1 LAGGAFLPEPKPL
14 TPAFMSNVPKDL
26 PFEHRP
32 LSPEETD
39 GQPGWY
45 TWNMIDRTRF
55 NTQVLGEMWV
65 RAEGDKCRL
74 RMFPERRHTNL
85 ADMVHGAV
93 TLGLTDIALFATMH
107 MIGHGDAG
115 PSVTVE
121 LSSQFVGP
129 GDPTL
134 PLDAVT
140 EITQETGR
148 MMFARGQ
155 CVQGDQIV
163 TNYSGI
169 VRKMKSRPLA
179 STSLA

>member
-1 LAGGAFLPEPKPL
+1 
-14 TPAFMSNVPKDL
+14 MSNVPQGL

-32 LSPEETD
+32 LSPEETH
-39 GQPGWY
+39 GQEGWY

-65 RAEGDKCRL
+65 RAEGTQCRL

-93 TLGLTDIALFATMH
+93 TLSLTDIALFATMH

-129 GDPTL
+129 GDPTK

-155 CVQGDQIV
+155 CVQGERIV
-163 TNYSGI
+163 TSYSGI
-169 VRKMKSRPLA
+169 VRKMQSRPPATPLKP
-179 STSLA
+179 